1 MSVPNPPSASR
12 WGRTADSIL
21 LILVLGLAGLVSSF
35 VARNSDVWQHL
46 AVGRLV
52 ANGDYDFASDPLSYA
67 TEGRWVNHAWLTDW
81 LSYQLFQRV
90 GGAGLVASK
99 AALVMLA
106 VGIGMVRLRRDQP
119 RWSAALLILS
129 AVVALSSRATLQ
141 PLIVSCVL
149 LAILLQLLQSGGRAY
164 RYVPILVV
172 VWVNLDDWYLLGPI
186 FTGLH
191 WLGHRWQRT
200 RIVPI
205 WLPLLTLTA
214 CLANPFHVHGLTL
227 PAELSPAFW
236 SSDLKHDPRVAA
248 QFNSYFAGNP
258 LVEHG
263 DSVAFWAYCG
273 SVLAGSVSL
282 VANRRAELWQGLV
295 WVAVVALSAWQAR
308 LVPLCA
314 IVAVSLI
321 APQIQYRTP
330 KPTRGRLG
338 RAVTLMAILGCA
350 AATWSGW
357 LQGARGRDRI
367 VGWSVYADPTLVKA
381 AERLNSWRTEGDLP
395 SESHVFGTTPDVA
408 NTFAWFAKGERGY
421 FDTRWDWHA
430 RAGQAHSLNLVE
442 ELGLDSPG
450 KDRLKRHRIAAVLL
464 VDPSPRVLA
473 SILTPGSRWRVLAVD
488 GRAIWLGSESVRG
501 DFDPERLAFG
511 TDAEQK
517 PRLERFAQYR
527 EWWRPPSAQRPDRN
541 PAVSSAA
548 AYLNLQLATN
558 SSSSTL
564 PLLAIRSARR
574 TLLSNPD
581 DAQAWLDLA
590 KGYAVLGATVE
601 NRVGSQSG
609 VVAELRRTQ
618 RVTALTQAT
627 VANPESEAASEGLA
641 TTLTEMGYSD
651 RALAERRRQFVLV
664 KRRGDS
670 ERINALAAV
679 IAELEDEQFD
689 RESLFQVQTQKMS
702 GDPLSRARIA
712 LGLGLAGLAQEILLK
727 SSSEL
732 YKNDGVRLLATLL
745 LGSGQAP
752 EAQTLLQRE
761 ELQKNPNGLGMHEI
775 ASQAADGQRI
785 VYRMPAYDWFQFL
798 LAASANRSNPL
809 VPLER
814 LQQKLTM
821 ELGGVSGYLNDSS
834 VPVGRQVLAEVGLA
848 AAGAILPRVIINLQ
862 REQLLRPVNQSRFL
876 SIQRADL
883 VVLGGW
889 CALEAGQTALAL
901 RQFDAALADYARSAD
916 LRVAPAKPLA
926 ELYGKQLKAIV
937 R

>member
-1 MSVPNPPSASR
+1 M
-12 WGRTADSIL
+12 
-21 LILVLGLAGLVSSF
+21 
-35 VARNSDVWQHL
+35 
-46 AVGRLV
+46 
-52 ANGDYDFASDPLSYA
+52 
-67 TEGRWVNHAWLTDW
+67 
-81 LSYQLFQRV
+81 
-90 GGAGLVASK
+90 
-99 AALVMLA
+99 
-106 VGIGMVRLRRDQP
+106 
-119 RWSAALLILS
+119 
-129 AVVALSSRATLQ
+129 
-141 PLIVSCVL
+141 
-149 LAILLQLLQSGGRAY
+149 
-164 RYVPILVV
+164 
-172 VWVNLDDWYLLGPI
+172 
-186 FTGLH
+186 
-191 WLGHRWQRT
+191 
-200 RIVPI
+200 
-205 WLPLLTLTA
+205 
-214 CLANPFHVHGLTL
+214 
-227 PAELSPAFW
+227 
-236 SSDLKHDPRVAA
+236 
-248 QFNSYFAGNP
+248 
-258 LVEHG
+258 
-263 DSVAFWAYCG
+263 
-273 SVLAGSVSL
+273 
-282 VANRRAELWQGLV
+282 
-295 WVAVVALSAWQAR
+295 
-308 LVPLCA
+308 
-314 IVAVSLI
+314 
-321 APQIQYRTP
+321 
-330 KPTRGRLG
+330 
-338 RAVTLMAILGCA
+338 
-350 AATWSGW
+350 
-357 LQGARGRDRI
+357 
-367 VGWSVYADPTLVKA
+367 
-381 AERLNSWRTEGDLP
+381 
-395 SESHVFGTTPDVA
+395 
-408 NTFAWFAKGERGY
+408 
-421 FDTRWDWHA
+421 
-430 RAGQAHSLNLVE
+430 
-442 ELGLDSPG
+442 
-450 KDRLKRHRIAAVLL
+450 
-464 VDPSPRVLA
+464 
-473 SILTPGSRWRVLAVD
+473 
-488 GRAIWLGSESVRG
+488 
-501 DFDPERLAFG
+501 
-511 TDAEQK
+511 
-517 PRLERFAQYR
+517 
-527 EWWRPPSAQRPDRN
+527 
-541 PAVSSAA
+541 
-548 AYLNLQLATN
+548 
-558 SSSSTL
+558 
-564 PLLAIRSARR
+564 
-574 TLLSNPD
+574 
-581 DAQAWLDLA
+581 A

-627 VANPESEAASEGLA
+627 VANPESEAASDGLA

-798 LAASANRSNPL
+798 LAASANLSNPL

-926 ELYGKQLKAIV
+926 ELYVKQLKAIV